1 MGYTPWQVS
10 PTGRLPSFLRT
21 AATVRDWLRARSQS
35 SPSPSRGTHQAV
47 WRRSTLADHPSSSC
61 FSTACSKRSPSSNH
75 GSVTRHGISSAMI
88 GASNICW
95 DARKANNSVGP
106 QVVQPTTT
114 TTIDDQDKG
123 IDQIE
128 HKTSDRSPFLLL

>member
-1 MGYTPWQVS
+1 
-10 PTGRLPSFLRT
+10 
-21 AATVRDWLRARSQS
+21 
-35 SPSPSRGTHQAV
+35 
-47 WRRSTLADHPSSSC
+47 
-61 FSTACSKRSPSSNH
+61 
-75 GSVTRHGISSAMI
+75 MI

-128 HKTSDRSPFLLL
+128 HKTSDRSPFLLLC